1 MQSFDLTGR
10 FRLAF
15 LVVLVAVLPAC
26 GAGSD
31 PPDAEVMDTTEA
43 AAACD
48 DRMIPTPDPPSA
60 ARSDGLSEGV
70 GSGDI

>member
-10 FRLAF
+10 FRLV
-15 LVVLVAVLPAC
+15 LLVLVAVLTAC
-26 GAGSD
+26 AIATD
-31 PPDAEVMDTTEA
+31 PPDSEVMDTTEA